1 MNETLVQ
8 GISVMCIGMGT
19 VLVFLCITIASMF
32 VMSGVVGKLNQ
43 IFPEAVPQAAG
54 GKIRKI
60 ISDDA
65 EIAAAIVT
73 AMFGRK
79 S

>member
-19 VLVFLCITIASMF
+19 VLTFLCITILSMF
-32 VMSGVVGKLNQ
+32 VMSNVVQKLNK
-43 IFPEAVPQAAG
+43 IFPEPVLQTAG
-54 GKIRKI
+54 AKVKKSV
-60 ISDDA
+60 SDDA
-65 EIAAAIVT
+65 EVAAAIVA

-79 S
+79 